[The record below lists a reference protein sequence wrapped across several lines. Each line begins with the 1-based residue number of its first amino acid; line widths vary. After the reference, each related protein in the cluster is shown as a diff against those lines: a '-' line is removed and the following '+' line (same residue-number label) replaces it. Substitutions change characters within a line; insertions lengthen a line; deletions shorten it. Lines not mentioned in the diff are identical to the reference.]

1 MRLPM
6 AGWFVTKGVLIAI
19 KSGRA
24 NVGKIVYNIRLK
36 YQPCVRET
44 YGEFVLIS
52 RWAKF
57 EIQERSLN
65 CRAFSVR
72 LAASADSAYCNASC
86 QTS

>member
-1 MRLPM
+1 MSLPM

-19 KSGRA
+19 RSGRA
-24 NVGKIVYNIRLK
+24 NVGKIGYNIGFK
-36 YQPCVRET
+36 YKSCDREI

-57 EIQERSLN
+57 GIQERSLN
-65 CRAFSVR
+65 CRALSAR
-72 LAASADSAYCNASC
+72 LAARADSAYCNASC